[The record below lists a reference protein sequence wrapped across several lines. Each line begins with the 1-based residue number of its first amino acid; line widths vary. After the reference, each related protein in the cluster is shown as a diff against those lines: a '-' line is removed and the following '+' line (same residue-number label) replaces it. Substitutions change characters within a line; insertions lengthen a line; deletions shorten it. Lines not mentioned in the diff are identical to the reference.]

1 MGWIIFGV
9 LLGIIGVIA
18 VFVINAMAND
28 GRPADQRYKVSK
40 PGAIAA
46 FFIPVVLFTLIASA
60 VQVGT
65 GQIAVMTRFGR
76 VTGQEMGEGFHLKNP
91 LDKANKYDIKVLK
104 EEADAAAASK
114 DLQDVNGKVVVNY
127 RLEAGKISEIHRTV
141 GPLYKEKLVDP
152 AIQEVFK
159 GATAKFDATQLITD
173 RPAVKAEAY
182 EALKNRLERYGIIV
196 QDLSITNFA
205 FSTEFTKAIEA
216 KQVAQQ
222 QSEQAKF
229 LVEKA
234 KQEANAAIE
243 AARGQAEAQRLLRE
257 NATPEVLQKMA
268 IDKWNGVLPLYVGQ
282 GSIFNIPLNR

>member
-9 LLGIIGVIA
+9 ILGIALVIA
-18 VFVINAMAND
+18 V
-28 GRPADQRYKVSK
+28 K
-40 PGAIAA
+40 AIAYSA
-46 FFIPVVLFTLIASA
+46 NKNLEDTDKIKGTKGLSLAVFFIPVLLFTFIASA
-60 VQVGT
+60 TQVGT

-104 EEADAAAASK
+104 EEAEAAAASK

-141 GPLYKEKLVDP
+141 GPLYKEKLIDP

-159 GATAKFDATQLITD
+159 GSTSKFDATQLITE
-173 RPAVKAEAY
+173 RAEVKKEAF
-182 EALKNRLERYGIIV
+182 EALRNRLERYGIIV

-205 FSTEFTKAIEA
+205 FSAEFTKAIEA

-234 KQEANAAIE
+234 KQEAAAAIE
-243 AARGQAEAQRLLRE
+243 AARGQAEAQRLIRE

-282 GSIFNIPLNR
+282 GSIFSIPLNK

>member
-1 MGWIIFGV
+1 MGWIILGVILGV
-9 LLGIIGVIA
+9 LGVIA
-18 VFVINAMAND
+18 VFVVNTMANE
-28 GRPADQRYKVSK
+28 GRSTETRYKVSK
-40 PGAIAA
+40 PAALAA
-46 FFIPVVLFTLIASA
+46 FVVPVLLFTFIASA

-65 GQIAVMTRFGR
+65 GQISVMTRFGR

-104 EEADAAAASK
+104 EEADSAAASK
-114 DLQDVNGKVVVNY
+114 DLQDVNGKIVVNY

-173 RPAVKAEAY
+173 RPAVKAEAF
-182 EALKNRLERYGIIV
+182 EALKTRLERYGIII
-196 QDLSITNFA
+196 QDLSITNFS
-205 FSTEFTKAIEA
+205 FSAEFTKAIEA

-234 KQEANAAIE
+234 KQEAQAAIE
-243 AARGQAEAQRLLRE
+243 AARGQAEAQALIRQ
-257 NATPEVLQKMA
+257 NSTPEVLQKQA

-282 GSIFNIPLNR
+282 GSVFSIPLNK